1 LTSPNGKESFPP
13 VTTSPS
19 NGSDGLSL
27 TRRTLLASAGAFVA
41 FAPTLGRAQLRA
53 GPPVARATDFAEVVH
68 GVRIADP
75 YRWMEDPADPD
86 WRPFLDGQGAY
97 ARAALDAIPGR
108 AALLARISELT
119 ADSSM
124 ANQIAAAG
132 GRIFTFARPPGSST
146 LCLRVRDTPDGPDR
160 TLLDPESLALPGR
173 HAGLDY
179 FWRPSPNGRHVVCGV
194 LHGGSENAVLH
205 VVEVATGRILP
216 DRIDRTNFAM
226 ASWASDG
233 SGFFYNRLAPPSGA
247 AAVNYEGSIGRFHR
261 LGDDPSRDVAVLG
274 QGLDPDILVPDIGLP
289 HLRAFAGS
297 DHLIGSIGFGVEGN
311 AVYYLGSVAGARAG
325 RPGWRK
331 LCDRE
336 DGVYAVTL
344 WRDEIYFLTRT
355 GAPRFRIVKA
365 SVAAPDFRTA
375 REVVPEG
382 DYTLLDMLPARDA
395 LYLMAADVAVHRLLA
410 LGPDGAL
417 HEIALPFEGAFPFGY
432 NASPEEDGAWLV
444 LQSWVQPQTGCHV
457 RADGSVRPI
466 KVVEPPAAD
475 LSRLAFTR
483 ATVPARDG
491 TQVPL
496 SIVHPRDMPRDG
508 SAPIIVTAYGA
519 YGVTLQPLYT
529 PADIAWLERGG
540 ALAIAHVR
548 GGGDLGDDW
557 HRAGMK
563 ASKPNSWRDLID
575 CGRWLIAEGWTSRR
589 GLAIQGKSAGGITV
603 GRALTEAP
611 ETFGAA
617 ISRVGVVNALRAH
630 VMPSGPANVPEYGAI
645 ENPEE
650 FPGLLAMD
658 AYQHVRPGADYPPL
672 LLTAGL
678 NDMLV
683 APWQAAKMAA
693 RMQAASRRPVLLRV
707 EREGGHGLGL
717 TRAQED
723 AEKADIFAFALW
735 AAGDPAFQPR

>member
-1 LTSPNGKESFPP
+1 MPA
-13 VTTSPS
+13 
-19 NGSDGLSL
+19 L
-27 TRRTLLASAGAFVA
+27 TRRTLLASASAFVA
-41 FAPTLGRAQLRA
+41 LAPTLGRAQSRPI
-53 GPPVARATDFAEVVH
+53 PPVARATDFSEVIH
-68 GVRIADP
+68 GLRVADP

-97 ARAALDAIPGR
+97 ARDVLDALPGR

-124 ANQIAAAG
+124 ANQIASAG
-132 GRIFTFARPPGSST
+132 GRIFTFARPRGSSI
-146 LCLRVRDTPDGPDR
+146 LCLMVRDAPDGPDR
-160 TLLDPESLALPGR
+160 VLLDPETLALPGR

-179 FWRPSPNGRHVVCGV
+179 FWRPSPDGRHVVCGV
-194 LHGGSENAVLH
+194 LQSGSENAVLH
-205 VVEVATGRILP
+205 IVEVATGRVLP

-233 SGFFYNRLAPPSGA
+233 SGFFYNRLAPPSGT

-274 QGLDPDILVPDIGLP
+274 RGLDPDIPIADVGLP
-289 HLRAFAGS
+289 HLSAIAGS
-297 DHLIGSIGFGVEGN
+297 DHLIGSVRVGVEGN
-311 AVYYLGSVAGARAG
+311 AAYYLGSAAGARVG

-336 DGVYAVTL
+336 DGVYGVAL
-344 WRDEIYFLTRT
+344 WRDEIYFLTNAD
-355 GAPRFRIVKA
+355 APRFRIVKA
-365 SVAAPDFRTA
+365 SVATPEFRTA
-375 REVVPEG
+375 REVVPQG
-382 DYTLLDMLPARDA
+382 SYTLLDMLPARDA
-395 LYLMAADVAVHRLLA
+395 LFIMASDAGVHRLLA
-410 LGPDGAL
+410 LGPDGASR
-417 HEIALPFEGAFPFGY
+417 EVALPIDGVFPFGVS
-432 NASPEEDGAWLV
+432 ASPQEDGVWLV
-444 LQSWVQPQTGCHV
+444 LQGWVQPQTGCHV
-457 RADGSVRPI
+457 RADGSVRRI
-466 KVVEPPAAD
+466 RVADPPAAD
-475 LSRLAFTR
+475 LSRFAFTR
-483 ATVPARDG
+483 VRVRARDG
-491 TQVPL
+491 TEVPL
-496 SIVHPRDMPRDG
+496 SIVHRRDLARDG

-519 YGVTLQPLYT
+519 YGVTLQPVYM

-575 CGRWLIAEGWTSRR
+575 CGCWLIAEGWTSRR
-589 GLAIQGKSAGGITV
+589 GLAIQGKSAGGVTV

-617 ISRVGVVNALRAH
+617 ISRVGVVNVLRAH
-630 VMPSGPANVPEYGAI
+630 VMPSGPANAPEYGAI
-645 ENPEE
+645 DNPAE
-650 FPGLLAMD
+650 FPGLFAMD

-683 APWQAAKMAA
+683 APWQAGKMAA

-735 AAGDPAFQPR
+735 SAGDPAFQPPVRPPSRG